1 MPLVFDQDPEKEAI
15 NIQRHGISF
24 STAQEVFD
32 DPNQVIMENYWFTE
46 EGEQRLQIIGVT
58 RGLVL
63 LLVVF
68 VDRSD
73 AENEVIRI
81 ISARKA
87 DKFEEKI
94 YAAHITNQNY

>member
-1 MPLVFDQDPEKEAI
+1 M
-15 NIQRHGISF
+15 
-24 STAQEVFD
+24 
-32 DPNQVIMENYWFTE
+32 
-46 EGEQRLQIIGVT
+46 QIIGVT